1 MEYTSNLLTYAQWL
15 GYCTLFCVAVTIV
28 AWLFKW
34 GIRFRLVGI
43 TSFMTV
49 LSISTLALGLG
60 LYSRPTIPG
69 AVKFSRVF
77 DTGATQVVVTVAS
90 DITPTQL
97 EATLRQAAADVYS
110 PGRGSQGT
118 DKMLI
123 RARTIL
129 HPKPGVSKLVYLGQV
144 ERSLASREDEDMTPQ
159 VFVDQFQQLPHQPI

>member
-15 GYCTLFCVAVTIV
+15 GYFTLFCVAVTIV

-34 GIRFRLVGI
+34 GIRFRLVGV

-49 LSISTLALGLG
+49 LSVSTLALGLG

-90 DITPTQL
+90 DITPTEL

-118 DKMLI
+118 NKMLI
-123 RARTIL
+123 RARTVL
-129 HPKPGVSKLVYLGQV
+129 HPQPGVSKLVYLGQV
-144 ERSLASREDEDMTPQ
+144 ERSLATREDDAMALQ
-159 VFVDQFQQLPHQPI
+159 VFSDQFQQLPHQPI

>member
-15 GYCTLFCVAVTIV
+15 GYLTLFCVAVTIV

-34 GIRFRLVGI
+34 GIRFRLVGV

-49 LSISTLALGLG
+49 LSVSTLALGLG

-90 DITPTQL
+90 DITPTEL

-118 DKMLI
+118 NKMLI
-123 RARTIL
+123 RARTVL
-129 HPKPGVSKLVYLGQV
+129 HPQPGVSKLVYLGQV
-144 ERSLASREDEDMTPQ
+144 ERSLATREDDAMALQ
-159 VFVDQFQQLPHQPI
+159 VFSDQFQQLPHQPI